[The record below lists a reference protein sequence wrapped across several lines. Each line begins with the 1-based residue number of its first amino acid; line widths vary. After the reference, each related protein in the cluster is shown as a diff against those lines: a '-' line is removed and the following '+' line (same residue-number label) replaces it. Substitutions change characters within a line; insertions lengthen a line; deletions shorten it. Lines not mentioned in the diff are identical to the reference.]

1 MIRDFRKK
9 RGMTLLEVLVALAV
23 FALAGGAIITT
34 VTNSMNGITGLQESY
49 FSQMVADNVIAE
61 FKLTRR
67 WPNNSWVTSK
77 TEFAGKTWY
86 YRYRGQ
92 STQDVNFK
100 ALEVEV
106 FTDSHVNTSTP
117 VAILKTYLHR

>member
-1 MIRDFRKK
+1 MKRYFRNNH
-9 RGMTLLEVLVALAV
+9 GMTLLEVLVALAV
-23 FALAGGAIITT
+23 FALAGGAVITT
-34 VTNSMNGITGLQESY
+34 VSNSINGINGLEESY

-67 WPNNSWVTSK
+67 WPNNSWVTNK
-77 TEFAGKTWY
+77 IEFAGRTWY

-106 FTDSHVNTSTP
+106 FVDSHVNTSTP
-117 VAILKTYLHR
+117 VAILKTYLYR

>member
-1 MIRDFRKK
+1 
-9 RGMTLLEVLVALAV
+9 MTLLEVLVALAV
-23 FALAGGAIITT
+23 FALAGGAVITT
-34 VTNSMNGITGLQESY
+34 VSNSINGINGLEESY

-67 WPNNSWVTSK
+67 WPNNSWVTNK
-77 TEFAGKTWY
+77 TEFAGRTWY

-106 FTDSHVNTSTP
+106 FVDSHVNTSTP